1 MTRSYNIPLKNQNAL
16 SGYFTPKNNESV
28 KLNQFEIGILVF
40 VLLTTTTDY
49 SMTVRATIVVFINE
63 HRLISYCDK
72 YKNLGAPM

>member
-1 MTRSYNIPLKNQNAL
+1 MTRSYNVPLKSQNAL

-49 SMTVRATIVVFINE
+49 SMIVRTTLVVIINE
-63 HRLISYCDK
+63 HKLFTYCDK
-72 YKNLGAPM
+72 LCSLM